1 MLHRSNTLCE
11 TLPIL
16 RGGCVPVV
24 LLCTFCNNSTV
35 AMGSFLS
42 VSNGL
47 MAEAAFGGPGFRGS
61 RRACQKQQELM
72 PALLH

>member
-16 RGGCVPVV
+16 RWGCVWVL
-24 LLCTFCNNSTV
+24 LLCTFCNNSAV
-35 AMGSFLS
+35 AMGRFLS

-47 MAEAAFGGPGFRGS
+47 MEEAAFGGRGF
-61 RRACQKQQELM
+61 
-72 PALLH
+72 